1 MKQMIY
7 RDEAEGTLAYSFKE
21 AADRLHCSISAVR
34 RLAKAGVLKGFS
46 LTGGAILTRV
56 TARSLREFVEG
67 AGVRQKANQMNV
79 ADGKAESE
87 ARPVGLAQL
96 KTKRRPVGL
105 AQLETKNQQTN
116 SKTKGINR

>member
-1 MKQMIY
+1 MKQTID
-7 RDEAEGTLAYSFKE
+7 RDDAEWPLAYTFKE

-34 RLAKAGVLKGFS
+34 RLAKDGVLKGFS

-56 TARSLREFVEG
+56 TARSLLEFVVV
-67 AGVRQKANQMNV
+67 AGGRRKAGRANRT
-79 ADGKAESE
+79 DGTAETG

-105 AQLETKNQQTN
+105 AQLKTRNQQTN
-116 SKTKGINR
+116 SKTKGTNQ

>member
-1 MKQMIY
+1 MKQTID
-7 RDEAEGTLAYSFKE
+7 RDEVEGPLAYSFKE

-34 RLAKAGVLKGFS
+34 RLAKAGMLKGFS

-56 TARSLREFVEG
+56 TARSLLEFIEG
-67 AGVRQKANQMNV
+67 AGVRQKAGQANV
-79 ADGKAESE
+79 TDGKEKAEVE
-87 ARPVGLAQL
+87 PVRLAQP

-105 AQLETKNQQTN
+105 AQLKTRNQQTN